1 MITEVEETGEARPDH
16 YSQKEGAIECIQAI
30 EQLCD
35 EHQNDP
41 FTDYNRYQCINI
53 YGALAGKMIYCLNF
67 ISQGNS

>member
-35 EHQNDP
+35 
-41 FTDYNRYQCINI
+41 RGIINE
-53 YGALAGKMIYCLNF
+53 
-67 ISQGNS
+67 